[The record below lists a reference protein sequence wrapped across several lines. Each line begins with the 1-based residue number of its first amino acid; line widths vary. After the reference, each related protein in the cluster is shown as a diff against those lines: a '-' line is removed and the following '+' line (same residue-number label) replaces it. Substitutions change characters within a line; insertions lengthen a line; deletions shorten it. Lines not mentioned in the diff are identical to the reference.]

1 MKTKRL
7 LTTCSFLVFIWI
19 LSFAEKPF
27 AIRGVLPWHNFLSGP
42 STWDETDYRQYL
54 DKCQAAGINF
64 IGFHNYTGGGERY
77 APYVE
82 PMIKISY
89 KGIIPEAYFDH
100 SLSARWGYLPM
111 KVSDFAY
118 ETNQLFPLPPNAVR
132 EAFGSKGAVT
142 SVFAEDHYQSAQSL
156 MKNVLTM
163 AHERG
168 IKMAMG
174 FEFGVIPP
182 EYFSL
187 NDGIESFFWPGQ
199 MNMIPNPT
207 HQTSIEIHQAAIDNI
222 LDTYPDIDYIW
233 LWLNEHSF
241 MQVSMDAVTK
251 SRTFG
256 KLFEEKKIFFPE
268 SEKEE
273 EKFVGVWAY
282 EYIRLTHDYLKK
294 RNSTAKLIIGGWGGG
309 NQLPALMRGLDKIL
323 PKEIVFS
330 CLNPGLGQERQPAF
344 LSEIAK
350 NRETWAIPWLEG
362 DHQLW
367 HFQPRVNSMKEQ
379 VKYAYEQQLQGVV
392 AIHWRTEEVRFNFN
406 TFAQTARN
414 PEDKRTVEQLYT
426 EYLSAEIG
434 EDAAHEISP
443 LLAKMDKENIQKGVL
458 SMEYFMLNPRW
469 GLMTAD
475 NLTLHKEIV
484 STCEKHISILSGSKK
499 KLLQRLSDMFLFEIL
514 LHDAQTAMQQA
525 YEIRQSEVETGKS
538 HTQEEYKRG
547 LAALESAPV
556 EKMFVVFARKVNSKG
571 ELGVLSSLN
580 QKFYSEHMRLKR
592 YLEDRI
598 Q

>member
-89 KGIIPEAYFDH
+89 KGITPEAYFDH

-182 EYFSL
+182 
-187 NDGIESFFWPGQ
+187 
-199 MNMIPNPT
+199 
-207 HQTSIEIHQAAIDNI
+207 
-222 LDTYPDIDYIW
+222 
-233 LWLNEHSF
+233 
-241 MQVSMDAVTK
+241 
-251 SRTFG
+251 
-256 KLFEEKKIFFPE
+256 
-268 SEKEE
+268 
-273 EKFVGVWAY
+273 
-282 EYIRLTHDYLKK
+282 
-294 RNSTAKLIIGGWGGG
+294 
-309 NQLPALMRGLDKIL
+309 
-323 PKEIVFS
+323 
-330 CLNPGLGQERQPAF
+330 
-344 LSEIAK
+344 
-350 NRETWAIPWLEG
+350 
-362 DHQLW
+362 
-367 HFQPRVNSMKEQ
+367 
-379 VKYAYEQQLQGVV
+379 
-392 AIHWRTEEVRFNFN
+392 
-406 TFAQTARN
+406 
-414 PEDKRTVEQLYT
+414 
-426 EYLSAEIG
+426 
-434 EDAAHEISP
+434 
-443 LLAKMDKENIQKGVL
+443 
-458 SMEYFMLNPRW
+458 
-469 GLMTAD
+469 
-475 NLTLHKEIV
+475 
-484 STCEKHISILSGSKK
+484 
-499 KLLQRLSDMFLFEIL
+499 
-514 LHDAQTAMQQA
+514 
-525 YEIRQSEVETGKS
+525 
-538 HTQEEYKRG
+538 
-547 LAALESAPV
+547 
-556 EKMFVVFARKVNSKG
+556 
-571 ELGVLSSLN
+571 
-580 QKFYSEHMRLKR
+580 
-592 YLEDRI
+592 
-598 Q
+598 